1 MPVSFSALL
10 PTRIRRDEKRAR
22 RQGTGRVTTKR
33 TFSLNPKCSQLG
45 QFGRRTGLPLKQ
57 GVKRDAYGLDDVD
70 NFWRDSLEGAPSDQ
84 QAEGAGE
91 PPAPISHEAPAEV
104 APVAEPV
111 AEENPFGRANKLMR
125 TPGGARPPMVRPPST
140 FAHAWRPLLTRP
152 PPSSHTQAIEE
163 EEEVAGASPLAPTQL
178 TLSAEEEAA
187 PAEAEAEVSEMTE
200 VEVAAEVEAPATNPF
215 KRRGAVMR
223 TPKRPAVR
231 APAPHTITTPLPLPP
246 PPRTHSHSV
255 PECTPTP
262 TPARH
267 TLPLRPQPSRPTLA
281 SDPRVHPR
289 ICAGRAAGAAESRG
303 RRPGPGPGPGSGPG

>member
-10 PTRIRRDEKRAR
+10 PNRIRRDEVRAR

-33 TFSLNPKCSQLG
+33 TFSLNVFKGAQLG

-84 QAEGAGE
+84 QAEGAADGE
-91 PPAPISHEAPAEV
+91 PPAPISHEAPAE
-104 APVAEPV
+104 APVAEAV
-111 AEENPFGRANKLMR
+111 AEPENPFGRANKLMR

-140 FAHAWRPLLTRP
+140 FAHAWRPLLTRQ

-178 TLSAEEEAA
+178 ALSAEEEPA
-187 PAEAEAEVSEMTE
+187 PAGAEAEAEVSERT
-200 VEVAAEVEAPATNPF
+200 EVEAPATNPF

>member
-1 MPVSFSALL
+1 MPVTFSALL
-10 PTRIRRDEKRAR
+10 PTRIRRDEDRAR

-57 GVKRDAYGLDDVD
+57 GVKRDAYGMADVE
-70 NFWRDSLEGAPSDQ
+70 NFWRDSLEGAPSEQ

-91 PPAPISHEAPAEV
+91 PPAPISHEAPAE

-125 TPGGARPPMVRPPST
+125 TPGGPRPPMVRPS
-140 FAHAWRPLLTRP
+140 PLSRRVPP
-152 PPSSHTQAIEE
+152 PPSTSEHARRPLSHGHSPASHTQAIEE
-163 EEEVAGASPLAPTQL
+163 EAEVAGASPLAPTQL
-178 TLSAEEEAA
+178 ALSAEEETA
-187 PAEAEAEVSEMTE
+187 PAEAEAEESEMTE

-231 APAPHTITTPLPLPP
+231 APPPHHHHTT
-246 PPRTHSHSV
+246 T
-255 PECTPTP
+255 
-262 TPARH
+262 
-267 TLPLRPQPSRPTLA
+267 
-281 SDPRVHPR
+281 
-289 ICAGRAAGAAESRG
+289 
-303 RRPGPGPGPGSGPG
+303 